1 MMRFFDFVV
10 YIIYT
15 ASKITS
21 NSIWLRGSPNSTQGE
36 NTRGFFALIMST
48 FLSLIF
54 ACVLVRY
61 KLLDKMANNFFPN
74 TDLKIVYFLF
84 PVFIWVSLFILFV
97 LRYNNSKIKEIN
109 ERYLDKLSLFQARA
123 IYVLIFLL
131 FAASLP
137 VAFLFLTS

>member
-1 MMRFFDFVV
+1 
-10 YIIYT
+10 
-15 ASKITS
+15 
-21 NSIWLRGSPNSTQGE
+21 
-36 NTRGFFALIMST
+36 
-48 FLSLIF
+48 
-54 ACVLVRY
+54 
-61 KLLDKMANNFFPN
+61 MANNFFPN